1 MKRRIARSGD
11 RETGRNQPL
20 LSLRIPVSPRLPI
33 HAFRLRFYSF
43 LVAVIV
49 AALALNFTAGA
60 QRRSGAHSTAAR
72 DVFTAAD
79 KSTVERAMG
88 TACAER
94 IRDPLGSTPIDEMQ
108 ARPSLPASNADA
120 VAGARRAERLLP
132 VTRRLVAEAIV
143 QLSKEYD
150 VYGTPL
156 ARSRVSAATA
166 RVQAV
171 KRVRPDVDARDNAS
185 VLLRDPRTI
194 DFGTIFLAG
203 LKSDEAMISVLA
215 HELTHVAS
223 GQSDSLRPLFRAV
236 AHRGATRTGLR
247 IQGQRAEELAC
258 DLVGLM
264 AARQYAREEPS
275 WEPESR
281 RLARAVEHNC
291 VDDDGSD
298 EDHLSPRNTMRAL
311 LSLDLDLARL
321 LAGARPNAILLPL
334 PNRSALTVAAVD
346 F

>member
-1 MKRRIARSGD
+1 MKRRIGRRGD
-11 RETGRNQPL
+11 SETGRAL
-20 LSLRIPVSPRLPI
+20 LRSFSPCPSLVSFSPRVSPSSRLYV
-33 HAFRLRFYSF
+33 YS
-43 LVAVIV
+43 LLLV
-49 AALALNFTAGA
+49 AALCLNFSTSA
-60 QRRSGAHSTAAR
+60 QRRSGAHSTTTR
-72 DVFTAAD
+72 DVFTSAD
-79 KSTVERAMG
+79 KSAVERAMG

-94 IRDPLGSTPIDEMQ
+94 IRDPFGSTPIDEMQ
-108 ARPSLPASNADA
+108 ARPSLAANNPDA
-120 VAGARRAERLLP
+120 IVGARRAERLLP
-132 VTRRLVAEAIV
+132 ITRRLVTDAIV
-143 QLSKEYD
+143 QLAKDYD
-150 VYGTPL
+150 VYGTAL
-156 ARSRVSAATA
+156 ARSRVNAATA

-223 GQSDSLRPLFRAV
+223 GQADSLRPLFRAV
-236 AHRGATRTGLR
+236 AHRAAMRTGLR

-291 VDDDGSD
+291 VDDDSSD

-311 LSLDLDLARL
+311 LALDLELARL
-321 LAGARPNAILLPL
+321 LAGAKPNAIFLP
-334 PNRSALTVAAVD
+334 PQNRSALTVATAD